1 MAHLNS
7 SRSRRLRYTERDR
20 GSITGFVLV
29 ITMAVICCAGLVI
42 DGGRIV
48 GAKVS
53 ASDHAEN
60 AARVG
65 AQQVVSLRAGQWVLD
80 AARAKRNAEA
90 YLVAH
95 GVDGSVA
102 VNANRVTVTVQ
113 STVSTTL
120 LRLVGVVTK
129 SVHATRFAQPVT
141 H

>member
-1 MAHLNS
+1 MTHLNS
-7 SRSRRLRYTERDR
+7 SGSRRQHTKRDS

-65 AQQVVSLRAGQWVLD
+65 AQQVVSLRTGQWILD
-80 AARAKRNAEA
+80 AVRAKRNAEA

-102 VNANRVTVTVQ
+102 VSANRVTVTVQ

-120 LRLVGVVTK
+120 LRLVGVATK
-129 SVHATRFAQPVT
+129 SVHASRFAQPVT

>member
-1 MAHLNS
+1 MTHVNS
-7 SRSRRLRYTERDR
+7 SRSRRQHTKRDS

-65 AQQVVSLRAGQWVLD
+65 AQQVVSLRTGQWVLD
-80 AARAKRNAEA
+80 AVRAKRNAEA

-102 VNANRVTVTVQ
+102 VSANRVTVTVQ

-120 LRLVGVVTK
+120 LRLVGVSTK
-129 SVHATRFAQPVT
+129 SVHASRFAQPVT

>member
-65 AQQVVSLRAGQWVLD
+65 AQQVVSLRTGQWALD

>member
-1 MAHLNS
+1 MTHLDS
-7 SRSRRLRYTERDR
+7 ARSRRRHTKRDS

-65 AQQVVSLRAGQWVLD
+65 AQQVVSLRTGQWVLD
-80 AARAKRNAEA
+80 AVRAKRNAEA

-102 VNANRVTVTVQ
+102 VSANRVTVTVQ

-120 LRLVGVVTK
+120 LRLVGVATK
-129 SVHATRFAQPVT
+129 SVRTTRFAQPVT

>member
-1 MAHLNS
+1 MTHLNN
-7 SRSRRLRYTERDR
+7 SRSRWRHTERDR

-65 AQQVVSLRAGQWVLD
+65 AQQVVSLRTGQWVLD
-80 AARAKRNAEA
+80 AVRAKRNAEA

-102 VNANRVTVTVQ
+102 VSANRVTVTVQ

-120 LRLVGVVTK
+120 LRLVGVSTK
-129 SVHATRFAQPVT
+129 SVHASRFAQPVT

>member
-1 MAHLNS
+1 MTHLNS
-7 SRSRRLRYTERDR
+7 SRSRRQHTTRDS

-65 AQQVVSLRAGQWVLD
+65 AQQVVSLRTGQRVLD
-80 AARAKRNAEA
+80 AVRARRNAEA

-102 VNANRVTVTVQ
+102 VSANRVTVTVQ

-120 LRLVGVVTK
+120 LRLVGVATK
-129 SVHATRFAQPVT
+129 SVRTTRFAQPVT